1 MNPIAHYLNAT
12 GLTQAE
18 FARRIGVSQSQ
29 VYQFLNDIRPV
40 SEKVCVRIEE
50 RTNGELSRKHL
61 RPHDWADI
69 WPELRKPPLSQ
80 SVKGHANV

>member
-69 WPELRKPPLSQ
+69 WPELRKPPLSPPAQ
-80 SVKGHANV
+80 ERANV

>member
-61 RPHDWADI
+61 RPHDWVDI
-69 WPELRKPPLSQ
+69 WPELRRPPLSPSPQ
-80 SVKGHANV
+80 ERANV

>member
-50 RTNGELSRKHL
+50 RTNGKLSRKLL

-69 WPELRKPPLSQ
+69 WPELRKSPRCQLE
-80 SVKGHANV
+80 KERANA

>member
-69 WPELRKPPLSQ
+69 WPELRRLPLSPSPQ
-80 SVKGHANV
+80 ERANV

>member
-69 WPELRKPPLSQ
+69 WPELRKHPLSPPAQ
-80 SVKGHANV
+80 ERANV